1 MELNEFIEW
10 RRITSE
16 AVIDDL
22 KTIDN
27 CFEQEEA
34 KVSQKFVVPYREGYL
49 IFHEYYAIKIREEH
63 GFGCW
68 EELST
73 TMFLE
78 YGIVSQHGKLKDTV
92 KRIEP
97 EYEFLVL
104 TDEKLEKILKDKEER
119 VVPFPKSFFDE
130 ERIDREAVS
139 KNYSALLNYIK
150 KEEELECWEELT
162 TTILSKK
169 YHIQSIF
176 HKLPQIIERI
186 DPEYE
191 LGVLTKEK
199 MEGVLKR
206 LHKFSKHVLKFP
218 YRFLSKESDLTDC
231 SDLLKDPRV
240 LSNLKLLEEYIR
252 EENELGKENEIFPEH
267 VSIIANFG
275 HMNPIVEK
283 HFGFERDSI
292 ERALIRNSNSQIHEW
307 SKEEEETLEGY
318 FEKIDSE
325 ERREFFEEFEEDLID
340 EFKVSRN
347 QLLRKLQ
354 YMDLLPKLKKK
365 GYNNREYKRG
375 IQRIN
380 FPTFI
385 WEATKIDY
393 RPDFRRMSDEIR
405 DSNESYQH
413 IPGVIYESA
422 DGQHV
427 NVLLPVQ
434 YAGIFK
440 GKSSEYNDK
449 EKDVITAIAQY
460 LCRPGSFE
468 EVDVQTESGSSTKF
482 LTPCSISKNFLD
494 LLAIVPVID
503 GNNQYIR
510 MSYRKRILP
519 NQELKRVPTLMGDNF
534 SISLNRF
541 DVKEYTL
548 ENTGLH
554 S

>member
-1 MELNEFIEW
+1 MELTEFIED
-10 RRITSE
+10 RGITSE
-16 AVIDDL
+16 SVIDSL
-22 KTIDN
+22 RTIDS

-34 KVSQKFVVPYREGYL
+34 KVPQKFVVPYREGYFL
-49 IFHEYYAIKIREEH
+49 FQEYCAIKIKEER
-63 GFGCW
+63 GVNCW

-73 TMFLE
+73 PVFGE
-78 YGIVSQHGKLKDTV
+78 YNITSQHRKLEDTV

-97 EYEFLVL
+97 EYEFFVL
-104 TDEKLEKILKDKEER
+104 TEEKVEGILKDKEEKNI
-119 VVPFPKSFFDE
+119 VYFPEGFFDE
-130 ERIDREAVS
+130 KRIGREAVS
-139 KNYSALLNYIK
+139 KNYSILLNYIK
-150 KEEELECWEELT
+150 TKEGLSCWEELT
-162 TTILSKK
+162 TTILSEK
-169 YHIQSIF
+169 YHLPSIF

-191 LGVLTKEK
+191 LGVLIKEK
-199 MEGVLKR
+199 MEGVLER
-206 LHKFSKHVLKFP
+206 LSKFSKHVLKFP
-218 YRFLSKESDLTDC
+218 YRFLSGNC
-231 SDLLKDPRV
+231 SLKD
-240 LSNLKLLEEYIR
+240 NLNMLEEYIR
-252 EENELGKENEIFPEH
+252 EENELGKEDKIFPEH

-292 ERALIRNSNSQIHEW
+292 ERDLIRNSNSQTHEW
-307 SKEEEETLEGY
+307 SKEEEEKLRDY
-318 FEKIDSE
+318 FVNINSE
-325 ERREFFEEFEEDLID
+325 VERGEFFEEFKDDLID
-340 EFKVSRN
+340 EFKVNGS
-347 QLLRKLQ
+347 QLLWKMQ
-354 YMDLLPKLKKK
+354 YMKLLPKSK
-365 GYNNREYKRG
+365 GNGHENKGNKRR

-405 DSNESYQH
+405 DSNEGYQH

-422 DGQHV
+422 DGQHI

-468 EVDVQTESGSSTKF
+468 EVDVQTESGVSTKF

-534 SISLNRF
+534 SISLSRF

-548 ENTGLH
+548 ENTGSH